1 MLVDDDHDDD
11 ARRDLHNSKRILL
24 SHKNHKDGMKEAFGK

>member
-11 ARRDLHNSKRILL
+11 ARRDLHNSKRISL